1 MKNINGFRTGTAR
14 HLSEDDV
21 FEVFDEG
28 TVSADFVETLEFVE
42 GQVAATQLPTIAPAV
57 APVAAENTN
66 YLRIANNE
74 QKNRDSVLEYN
85 DRLPNTGQ

>member
-28 TVSADFVETLEFVE
+28 AVSADFVETWEFVE
-42 GQVAATQLPTIAPAV
+42 GQVADAGLPSITSAAAPGV
-57 APVAAENTN
+57 SSNTN